1 LETLQAETVALNY
14 TNDARGSVENYL
26 FAVRHPL
33 DTLYNLVFR
42 PRPVCA
48 YLSFPITNTR
58 NLPERVEDINSF
70 RRQAHSLAGKHSAA
84 LFDPVTIDELAL
96 QTASVNQRENNV
108 VLEKEQRWPLGLDYD
123 FVREPDWPIE
133 IPRQEIEEVLPD
145 INNNIRARDFKLIDN
160 SRFTVAYRPYFGGE
174 SGGVREEMSYTISSG
189 KRAYAYYP
197 PEDSGPKTG
206 HPFDQSIVSF
216 SDRNGFLKTIDQ
228 SLSATC

>member
-1 LETLQAETVALNY
+1 ANFRQLVPQADIPVKVLTLIDDSFVIWKNLRKRESQYPKTHLRLREILSWRSLETLQAETVALNY

-84 LFDPVTIDELAL
+84 LFDPVTIDELA
-96 QTASVNQRENNV
+96 
-108 VLEKEQRWPLGLDYD
+108 
-123 FVREPDWPIE
+123 
-133 IPRQEIEEVLPD
+133 
-145 INNNIRARDFKLIDN
+145 
-160 SRFTVAYRPYFGGE
+160 
-174 SGGVREEMSYTISSG
+174 
-189 KRAYAYYP
+189 
-197 PEDSGPKTG
+197 
-206 HPFDQSIVSF
+206 
-216 SDRNGFLKTIDQ
+216 
-228 SLSATC
+228 